1 MIRPGVRRFLR
12 LPIWRRR
19 LRAGEVDDEIRF
31 HLEQRAAQL
40 VREQGLTLAEARAE
54 ALRRFGGLDEARA
67 RLMEAARQR
76 ETHMRRAELL
86 DTLRQDLTYALRQLR
101 RSPGFALAAVIT
113 LALGIGANATMFGVI
128 DRLLL
133 RPPAHVAD
141 PARVMLFSYVR
152 TTADGTADD
161 QDAFSYALYRDLLEA
176 RAFEHV
182 AAYSRTS
189 LALGRGAD
197 ARSVRAMRAS
207 ASYFATLG
215 VRPVMGRLFLPED
228 DGNPIAPPVAV
239 LGYGF
244 WQSHFGGDPNVIG
257 RSLPLGD
264 GRYTVIGVAPERFV
278 GLGQSAV
285 DLWVPLTAGITAEN
299 YAHWLTGRQAF
310 WLRVIGRLR
319 PGVTAAAAQTD
330 ASAAIRAGDRRAGV
344 AATWIAQ
351 RNPRVALVSALPRQA
366 RADDPD
372 AKVSLLLGAVS
383 FLVLLLACANVANL
397 LLARGLRRRREI
409 AVRLALGVGRGRLL
423 RLLVLESVVL
433 AALGGAAAVLVAR
446 WGGELVRRVLF
457 AGVEWVDSPVDVR
470 VLGYTA
476 LAALATGLLAGLAPA
491 LQASNPRLT
500 SALKEG
506 TREGRV
512 HRSGARR
519 ALLLVQAALTVVLL
533 VGTGLFVRSLRRIEA
548 LPLGMNVDRVL
559 VATMSLSGMSYKPAD
574 IREIYRRFEEV
585 ARATPGVRS
594 VAVGTSLPFA
604 TAWAEEVKV
613 PGRDSLPLTRA
624 GGPYFNAVTPDFFD
638 AVGTRVLR
646 GRGFTAAD
654 RGGRHRVVV
663 VNETLARLWWPG
675 ESPLGRCMKVG
686 GDTMPCA
693 EVVGVV
699 ENARRFQLIEDESV
713 QFFIPIEHAPAYLQP
728 GALFVRAAGDPSAIV
743 GTLRRQ
749 LQSAVPNLP
758 PVSVEPFRDQ
768 VSPQT
773 RSWRLGATM
782 FGAFGM
788 LALALAAVGLYGV
801 LAYDVSQR
809 THEMGV
815 RVALGAQGRDVSRL
829 VVGEGLRVAVL
840 GGTIGFAVALAAG
853 RFVAPLLFRT
863 SPREPVVFGVVG
875 LVLLVVALLATL
887 IPAWRAARVD
897 PVVAL
902 RTE

>member
-1 MIRPGVRRFLR
+1 MIRPGVRRFFR
-12 LPIWRRR
+12 LAVWRRR

-31 HLEQRAAQL
+31 HLEQRAEQL
-40 VREQGLTLAEARAE
+40 VREQGFTPTAARAE
-54 ALRRFGGLDEARA
+54 ALRLFGGLNDARR
-67 RLMEAARQR
+67 RLMAAARQR
-76 ETHMRRAELL
+76 EEHMRRAELI
-86 DTLRQDLTYALRQLR
+86 DTVRQDLTYAVRQLR

-113 LALGIGANATMFGVI
+113 LALGIGANATMFGII

-141 PARVMLFSYVR
+141 PARVLSFSYVR
-152 TTADGTADD
+152 TLDGTTDD
-161 QDAFSYALYRDLLEA
+161 QEVFSYPLYRDLRQT

-197 ARSVRAMRAS
+197 ARSVRGMRVS

-215 VRPVMGRLFLPED
+215 VRPALGRLFLPED
-228 DGNPIAPPVAV
+228 DGNPVAPPVAV

-244 WQSHFGGDPNVIG
+244 WQSYFGGDRDVIG
-257 RSLPLGD
+257 RGLALGD

-285 DLWVPLTAGITAEN
+285 DVWVPLTAGVPAEVVAN
-299 YAHWLTGRQAF
+299 WHKGRQAF

-319 PGVTAAAAQTD
+319 PGVTPAVAQTE

-344 AATWIAQ
+344 SATWIAE
-351 RNPRVALVSALPRQA
+351 RNPPVAVRSALPRHA

-383 FLVLLLACANVANL
+383 LLVLLLACANVANL
-397 LLARGLRRRREI
+397 LLARGIRRRREI

-423 RLLVLESVVL
+423 RFLVLESLVL
-433 AALGGAAAVLVAR
+433 ASLGGAAAVLVAR

-457 AGVEWVDSPVDVR
+457 AGIEWVDSPVDAR

-491 LQASNPRLT
+491 LQASSPRLT
-500 SALKEG
+500 AALKEG
-506 TREGRV
+506 AREGRA
-512 HRSGARR
+512 HRAPARR

-548 LPLGMNVDRVL
+548 LPLGMDVDRVL
-559 VATMSLSGMSYKPAD
+559 VATLSLSGTSYKPPEVE
-574 IREIYRRFEEV
+574 EIYRRLEDA
-585 ARATPGVRS
+585 ARAMPGVRS
-594 VAVGTSLPFA
+594 AAIGTSLPFA
-604 TAWAEEVKV
+604 TAWAEEVRV
-613 PGRDSLPLTRA
+613 PGRDSLPLTKA
-624 GGPYFNAVTPDFFD
+624 GGPYFNAVSPEFFD

-646 GRGFTAAD
+646 GRGFTTAD
-654 RGGRHRVVV
+654 RGGRQRIAV
-663 VNETLARLWWPG
+663 VNETLARLWWPN
-675 ESPLGRCMKVG
+675 ESPLGKCMKIG
-686 GDTMPCA
+686 GDTMPCS
-693 EVVGVV
+693 EIVGVV
-699 ENARRFQLIEDESV
+699 ENARRFQLLEDESA

-728 GALFVRAAGDPSAIV
+728 GALFVRPVRDPDTFV
-743 GTLRRQ
+743 GPLRRR

-758 PVSVEPFRDQ
+758 YVSVEPFRDQ

-773 RSWRLGATM
+773 RSWRLGAMM
-782 FGAFGM
+782 FGAFGA
-788 LALALAAVGLYGV
+788 LALVLAAVGLYGV

-809 THEMGV
+809 MHEMGV
-815 RVALGAQGRDVSRL
+815 RVALGAQGRDVARL
-829 VVGEGLRVAVL
+829 VVGEGLQVVLVGGAIGYGIAV
-840 GGTIGFAVALAAG
+840 AAG
-853 RFVAPLLFRT
+853 RFVEPLLFRT
-863 SPREPVVFGVVG
+863 SPREPVVFAVVGVV
-875 LVLLVVALLATL
+875 VLVVSVIATL
-887 IPAWRAARVD
+887 IPASRAGRAD

-902 RTE
+902 RAE